1 MYASKNTVPRYIKQ
15 KMIELKGE
23 TDIITIIIGNVNI
36 PFSVIGRTSR
46 PNKISNDIE
55 TGTT

>member
-1 MYASKNTVPRYIKQ
+1 
-15 KMIELKGE
+15 MIELKGE

-55 TGTT
+55 TGTTQLWDLVPPSGIPAYV